1 MNQSKILIV
10 IPARGQSKGIPRKNL
25 RLMAGKPLIS
35 YAIDIALRLKS
46 IYNADV
52 AVDTDDLEIAE
63 VVSGYGVEVVMR
75 PESLAGDAVTLD
87 PVIYHATKEMEIRQ
101 NIEYDIVITM
111 QATSPTLKY
120 ETVKNALELFAEREE
135 EDTLISVTNSPHL
148 SWKKK
153 QETIVPNYT
162 ERLNRQQLPADYKDT
177 GGFLMTR
184 RKFVSEVTRFG
195 DNIAV
200 YEVDSKEAV
209 DIDTDFDWIVCEALL
224 SSKRIILRTD
234 GEERLGMGH
243 IYRCLSIAYHLTGHE
258 ILFVTNKN
266 AILGVEKIKASFFP
280 MKQIENENDMYEI
293 VKEFQPDIVVND
305 ILNTSKSYILELR
318 KNVNRIVNFEDMGDG
333 ADFADCVINA
343 VYEDDRKPN
352 HYTGFEYF
360 FIRDEFFEVVP
371 KEFSNEV
378 KNIVVLFGGS
388 DPSNLTGKIYEIFQE
403 ISEIF
408 HKIEFHI
415 ITGFGYRYKNEI
427 EDDREHHIFI
437 HNDVKLVSRYLQRAD
452 LAITSQGRT
461 IYELAYMGVPTIVLA
476 QNKRE
481 TEHIFAS
488 MTNGFINLGIG
499 KQIEKDTIKNTI
511 EWLIHT
517 PMVRREMRDLQLSKD
532 YSNGQKRVLKLILG
546 GENV

>member
-25 RLMAGKPLIS
+25 GLMAGKPLIS
-35 YAIDIALRLKS
+35 YAIDIALRLRQ

-52 AVDTDDLEIAE
+52 TVDTDDLEIAE

-75 PESLAGDAVTLD
+75 PAALAGDFVTLD
-87 PVIYHATKEMEIRQ
+87 PVIYHATKEMETRQ
-101 NIEYDIVITM
+101 QVRYDIVVTM
-111 QATSPTLKY
+111 QATSPTLKF
-120 ETVKNALELFAEREE
+120 ETVKKAIDLFLERVE

-153 QETIVPNYT
+153 QEMIVPNYVQ
-162 ERLNRQQLPADYKDT
+162 RLNRQQLPADYKET
-177 GGFLMTR
+177 GGFLITR
-184 RKFVSEVTRFG
+184 RRFVSETTRFG

-258 ILFVTNKN
+258 ILFVTKKN
-266 AILGVEKIKASFFP
+266 AVLGVEKIKGSFFP
-280 MKQIENENDMYEI
+280 MRQIENETDMYEI
-293 VKEFQPDIVVND
+293 VKEFRPDIVVND
-305 ILNTSKSYILELR
+305 ILNTSKSYMLELR
-318 KNVNRIVNFEDMGDG
+318 KNVDRIVNFEDMGDG
-333 ADFADCVINA
+333 AELADCVINA
-343 VYEDDRKPN
+343 VYEDDKKPN

-360 FIRDEFFEVVP
+360 FIRDEFFEVAP

-388 DPSNLTGKIYEIFQE
+388 DPSNLTSKVYEIFQE
-403 ISEIF
+403 ISKIF
-408 HKIEFHI
+408 PQIEFHI

-427 EDDREHHIFI
+427 DDDLEHHIYI

-499 KQIEKDTIKNTI
+499 KQIEKDMIKNTI

-517 PMVRREMRDLQLSKD
+517 PMVRREMRELQLSKD

-546 GENV
+546 GDNV

>member
-35 YAIDIALRLKS
+35 YAIDIALRLRQ
-46 IYNADV
+46 ICNADV
-52 AVDTDDLEIAE
+52 TVDTDDLEIAE

-75 PESLAGDAVTLD
+75 PAALAGDFVTLD
-87 PVIYHATKEMEIRQ
+87 PVIYHATKEMETRQ
-101 NIEYDIVITM
+101 QVRYDVVVTM
-111 QATSPTLKY
+111 QATSPTLKF
-120 ETVKNALELFAEREE
+120 ETVKKAIDLFLERVE

-153 QETIVPNYT
+153 QEMIVPNYV
-162 ERLNRQQLPADYKDT
+162 ERLNRQQLPADYKET

-184 RKFVSEVTRFG
+184 RRFVSETTRFG

-258 ILFVTNKN
+258 ILFVTKKN
-266 AILGVEKIKASFFP
+266 AVLGVEKIKGSFFP
-280 MKQIENENDMYEI
+280 MRQIENETDMYEI
-293 VKEFQPDIVVND
+293 VKEFRPDIVVND
-305 ILNTSKSYILELR
+305 ILNTSKSYMLELR
-318 KNVNRIVNFEDMGDG
+318 KNVDRIVNFEDMGDG
-333 ADFADCVINA
+333 AELADCVINA
-343 VYEDDRKPN
+343 VYEDDKKPN

-360 FIRDEFFEVVP
+360 FIRDEFFEVAP

-388 DPSNLTGKIYEIFQE
+388 DPSNLTSKVYEIFQE

-408 HKIEFHI
+408 PQIEFHI

-427 EDDREHHIFI
+427 DDDLEHHIYI

-499 KQIEKDTIKNTI
+499 KQIEKDMIKNTI

-517 PMVRREMRDLQLSKD
+517 PMVRREMRELQLSKD

-546 GENV
+546 GDNV

>member
-87 PVIYHATKEMEIRQ
+87 PVIYHATKEMETRQ
-101 NIEYDIVITM
+101 QIKYDIVITM

-120 ETVKNALELFAEREE
+120 ETVKNALELFIEREE

-153 QETIVPNYT
+153 REAIVPNYT
-162 ERLNRQQLPADYKDT
+162 ERLNRQQLPADYKET

-184 RKFVSEVTRFG
+184 RKFVSETTRFG
-195 DNIAV
+195 NNIAV

-234 GEERLGMGH
+234 GEEKLGMGH

-266 AILGVEKIKASFFP
+266 AVLGVEKIKSSFFP
-280 MKQIENENDMYEI
+280 IRQIENENDMYQV

-305 ILNTSKSYILELR
+305 ILNTSKSYMLELR
-318 KNVNRIVNFEDMGDG
+318 KNVDRIVNFEDMGDG

-343 VYEDDRKPN
+343 VYEDDKKPN

-371 KEFSNEV
+371 KKFSNEV

-403 ISEIF
+403 ISEMYPQ
-408 HKIEFHI
+408 IEFHI

-427 EDDREHHIFI
+427 EDDQEHHIFI

-517 PMVRREMRDLQLSKD
+517 PMVRQEMRELQLSKD

-546 GENV
+546 GDNV